1 MPRTLSPG
9 ETYDLIIDHVERLEG
24 LPTFGEPTPEDYAL
38 YEEMQLRDKAYVH
51 KVNRG
56 KRQLALE
63 LNMNMSEFE
72 AQFIGK
78 TILDVGCGVGTLSNE
93 LSRLKKTQIT
103 ALDSDAEVLS
113 HVKEGKNVRAV
124 QGSGYDLEAALGDEK
139 FDVVVISYSSSFWAR
154 DGDEKLASILSPLVS
169 TAIGGKSIFIPVVA
183 DMGARE
189 RNRRVLKTHSQAQ
202 DRRGD
207 TVDTEVIEAS
217 LRVADWLDVL
227 AINTLLNQEEEGEID
242 CMFVSS
248 RENARSIPLINNLP
262 PGEVSPVLQRYS
274 AMATVLE

>member
-1 MPRTLSPG
+1 MPRTLSPE
-9 ETYDLIIDHVERLEG
+9 ETHDLIIDHVERLEG

-38 YEEMQLRDKAYVH
+38 SEEMQLRDKAYVH

-72 AQFIGK
+72 TLFIGK
-78 TILDVGCGVGTLSNE
+78 TVLDVGCGVGTLSNE

-113 HVKEGKNVRAV
+113 CVKEGKNVRAV
-124 QGSGYDLEAALGDEK
+124 QGSGYDLAAALGDEK
-139 FDVVVISYSSSFWAR
+139 FDVVMVSYSSNFWAR
-154 DGDEKLASILSPLVS
+154 DSDEKRASILSPLAS
-169 TAIGGKSIFIPVVA
+169 TVTGGTSIFIPVVA

-189 RNRRVLKTHSQAQ
+189 RNRRVLERHSQVQ
-202 DRRGD
+202 DRSGD
-207 TVDTEVIEAS
+207 TVDTEVIEAA
-217 LRVADWLDVL
+217 LRVLDWLDVL
-227 AINTLLNQEEEGEID
+227 AVNTLLGKEEEGEID
-242 CMFVSS
+242 CTFVSS
-248 RENARSIPLINNLP
+248 RENARNIPLINNLP